1 VTIDGEVETEP
12 VQVIVTRAEA
22 DALGLQLDDK
32 VWLRA
37 VVPA

>member
-1 VTIDGEVETEP
+1 VTLDGEVETEP

-22 DALGLQLDDK
+22 DSLGLQVDDK

-37 VVPA
+37 LPPV

>member
-1 VTIDGEVETEP
+1 
-12 VQVIVTRAEA
+12 VIVTRAEA
-22 DALGLQLDDK
+22 DSLGLQLDDK

>member
-1 VTIDGEVETEP
+1 MENEP

-22 DALGLQLDDK
+22 DTLGLQVGDK